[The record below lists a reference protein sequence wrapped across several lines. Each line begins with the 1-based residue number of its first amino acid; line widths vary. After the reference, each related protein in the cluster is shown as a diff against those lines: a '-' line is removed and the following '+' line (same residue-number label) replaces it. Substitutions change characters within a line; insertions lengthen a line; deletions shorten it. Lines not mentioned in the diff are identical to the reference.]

1 MKGPCVHWGSIGA
14 KETPMTYMKD
24 VIIVGSG
31 PAAYSCAVRLKGL
44 CSSLL
49 VEGGYIGGNGPGGQL
64 TTTTLVDNYP
74 GFPEGISG
82 PDLVVLMAEHAG
94 IHTISETAA
103 SVGIIRDGDGAE
115 PVFEVRTEK
124 STYRARCVVVAT
136 GAAAKRLDIPGT
148 GENEFWMRGV
158 SACAVCDGWAYRD
171 KVCCVVGGGDSAM
184 EETKYLAGIAKLVYL
199 VHRRDKFR
207 ARADMVGKV
216 ERLENVEILRNYVIV
231 RAEGTNLLERVVLK
245 STAGE
250 SEKTLDVNGLFF
262 GIGHVPNS
270 AFVKGVVE
278 LDEDGYV
285 ITTSRMETSVP
296 GIFACGDVQDKKV
309 RQANTAAAS
318 GCVAA
323 LSALKYLNKPL

>member
-1 MKGPCVHWGSIGA
+1 MAEV
-14 KETPMTYMKD
+14 KD
-24 VIIVGSG
+24 AIIVGSG

-44 CSSLL
+44 CTTQLI
-49 VEGGYIGGNGPGGQL
+49 EGGYIGGNGPGGQL

-82 PDLVVLMAEHAG
+82 PDLVALMAEHAG

-103 SVGIIRDGDGAE
+103 SVSILQNESGTEGPI
-115 PVFEVRTEK
+115 FEIRTEK
-124 STYRARCVVVAT
+124 NAYRARCVVIAT
-136 GAAAKRLDIPGT
+136 GAAAKRLNVPGT
-148 GENEFWMRGV
+148 GENEFWMRGI

-171 KVCCVVGGGDSAM
+171 KVCCVIGGGDSAM
-184 EETKYLAGIAKLVYL
+184 EETKYLAGIARFVYL
-199 VHRRDKFR
+199 VHRREKFR

-216 ERLENVEILRNYVIV
+216 ERLGNVKILKNYVLV

-245 STAGE
+245 CTVDE
-250 SEKTLDVNGLFF
+250 SEKILDVDGLFF

-270 AFVKGVVE
+270 ALVKGVVD

-285 ITTSRMETSVP
+285 ITTPQMETSVP
-296 GIFACGDVQDKKV
+296 GIFACGDVQDKKI

-323 LSALKYLNKPL
+323 LSALKYLNKPR

>member
-1 MKGPCVHWGSIGA
+1 MADV
-14 KETPMTYMKD
+14 KD

-44 CSSLL
+44 CSALL
-49 VEGGYIGGNGPGGQL
+49 IEGGYIGGNGPGGQL

-74 GFPEGISG
+74 GFPEGIRG
-82 PDLVVLMAEHAG
+82 PELVALMAEHAG
-94 IHTISETAA
+94 IQTISETAV
-103 SVGIIRDGDGAE
+103 SLSIIRDENGAAG

-124 STYRARCVVVAT
+124 NAYLARCVVIAT
-136 GAAAKRLDIPGT
+136 GAAAKRLNVPGT
-148 GENEFWMRGV
+148 GEDEFWMRGI

-171 KVCCVVGGGDSAM
+171 KVCCVIGGGDSAM
-184 EETKYLAGIAKLVYL
+184 EETKYLAGIAKCVYL

-207 ARADMVGKV
+207 ARADMVEKV
-216 ERLENVEILRNYVIV
+216 VRLENVKILRNYVLV
-231 RAEGTNLLERVVLK
+231 RAEGTDLLERVVLK
-245 STAGE
+245 STVNE
-250 SEKTLDVNGLFF
+250 SEKTINVNGLFF

-270 AFVKGVVE
+270 AFVKGVVN

-296 GIFACGDVQDKKV
+296 GIFACGDVQDKKI

-323 LSALKYLNKPL
+323 LSALKYLNKSH